1 MKTAQIMA
9 PLSDKLRETD
19 PVPIIVKKWQTE
31 SNFVVGE
38 IPSLCHRVALAALAR
53 GHKGECSDKT
63 HSCSHHN
70 NSFNEI
76 NNSRRNG

>member
-1 MKTAQIMA
+1 MKPAQIMA
-9 PLSDKLRETD
+9 HLSDKLRETD
-19 PVPIIVKKWQTE
+19 PVPIVTNYRRNLI
-31 SNFVVGE
+31 FVVGE